1 MKHRFFLCSP
11 EGKGHQTSA
20 NRGRS
25 AFVLQSDEVRR
36 RKEDG
41 PPKLPIRLV
50 TVRPRNGA
58 LVYTDEGNQI
68 PEEQWS
74 QVPISPGLVMALK
87 YGDLEEAEEV
97 PAGSSEGNGERDR
110 KSGSAAE
117 EKRARRESNTSEN
130 TAR

>member
-1 MKHRFFLCSP
+1 MKHRFSLGSA
-11 EGKGHQTSA
+11 EVKRNQTSA

-36 RKEDG
+36 RKEEG
-41 PPKLPIRLV
+41 PPKLPVRLI
-50 TVRPRNGA
+50 TVRPLNGA

-68 PEEQWS
+68 PDDQWS

-87 YGDLEEAEEV
+87 YGDLEEAEEATL
-97 PAGSSEGNGERDR
+97 PSSEGNGERDR